1 MIILGLVLTRGE
13 KTRTKPTRFGS
24 VRVGLDFN
32 SIVTE
37 LNQIELGRFGSNV
50 KQNLKLKLN
59 PSSLF
64 VRLPGLSSS
73 SVPRSFSVRGSSIF
87 RLMLTCSQMPK
98 FCSNLR
104 SEKLKLFK
112 PQNDVYDLQLTSV
125 KNNTELKKLLI
136 ALLVNKRRKKEKEN
150 KREGGR
156 NKGKKE
162 RQGWREKM
170 KDKDGEKK

>member
-136 ALLVNKRRKKEKEN
+136 ALLVNRRRKKKTKEKGEETEE
-150 KREGGR
+150 KIKDKDE
-156 NKGKKE
+156 GKKE
-162 RQGWREKM
+162 KM
-170 KDKDGEKK
+170 KKKVEEKK